1 MSPISFQL
9 MDMVFNLYRCG
20 ADLHEF
26 IQFVASTKIKL
37 KRILAQDSSTVAQ
50 DSPLEKVKGISS

>member
-9 MDMVFNLYRCG
+9 MDRCG